1 VRASSQKRIVAG
13 LAVCQMLLL
22 TNGVLL
28 VAVNAL
34 AGFALAPSRRLAT
47 VPIVTYVLGAAI
59 STLPASFFMKHHGR
73 RAGFLVGSSLGVAG
87 GAVGAI
93 AIAAHSFTLLLAGTF
108 LCGIYNAFGQYYRFA
123 AADAAPPD
131 FKSRAISLTLAGGIV
146 GGLIGP
152 AVGRLTRDLVQP
164 RFLASYGALA
174 VFALG
179 SFLMA
184 TRLRFPA
191 QSDAERHGTGR
202 PLGAILRQPTVVAAV
217 LSAAVGYGVMNL
229 LMSATPLAMD
239 LCCGHPFGDM
249 TFVLQW
255 HVIGM
260 FAPSF
265 FTGGLI
271 RRAGVLNV
279 LLAGSAL
286 LFICMGIAM
295 SGHTL
300 MHFWWALTLL
310 GVGWNFLYIGGTT
323 LLTEAHSPAEKAKV
337 QGVNDCLVFVVM
349 VSSSLTSGVVVTG
362 SGGWGLLVQ
371 LTLPFLALTT
381 LATSILWLR
390 ERRRAPADR

>member
-1 VRASSQKRIVAG
+1 VPALSPKRIVAG

-28 VAVNAL
+28 AAVNSL

-47 VPIVTYVLGAAI
+47 VPVVTYVLGAAM
-59 STLPASFFMKHHGR
+59 STLPASFFMKRHGR
-73 RAGFLVGSSLGVAG
+73 RAGFLLGSSLGVAG
-87 GAVGAI
+87 GAVGAL
-93 AIAAHSFTLLLAGTF
+93 AIQRHGFLLLLAGTF
-108 LCGIYNAFGQYYRFA
+108 LSGVYNAFGQYYRFA
-123 AADAAPPD
+123 AADSAPPD

-146 GGLIGP
+146 GGFVGP
-152 AVGRLTRDLVQP
+152 AVGRLTRDLVEP
-164 RFLASYGALA
+164 RFLASYLALA
-174 VFALG
+174 IFALA
-179 SFLMA
+179 SFFMA
-184 TRLRFPA
+184 ARLRFPR
-191 QSDAERHGTGR
+191 QSEAERHGIAR
-202 PLGAILRQPTVVAAV
+202 PLAAILRQPTVVVAV
-217 LSAAVGYGVMNL
+217 MAAAVGYGVMNL

-239 LCCGHPFGDM
+239 LCCGHPYGDM

-260 FAPSF
+260 FLPSF
-265 FTGGLI
+265 FTGALI

-279 LLAGSAL
+279 LLAGAAL
-286 LFICMGIAM
+286 MFLCMGIAM

-323 LLTEAHSPAEKAKV
+323 LLTEAHRPAEKAKV
-337 QGVNDCLVFVVM
+337 QGVNDSLVFVVM
-349 VSSSLTSGVVVTG
+349 LSSSLTSGVVVTG
-362 SGGWGLLVQ
+362 SGGWGLLAG

-390 ERRRAPADR
+390 QRRTAARR